1 MSKSA
6 KGPEINGL
14 EEFGVLPKRDSAR
27 ESRETYR
34 GESGGWTATET
45 EAERQLGVGSLGNTC
60 ILGSAGGGPAEMG
73 KLQAACMSLLERR
86 ASLNIFQAGSL
97 KLI

>member
-45 EAERQLGVGSLGNTC
+45 EAER
-60 ILGSAGGGPAEMG
+60 
-73 KLQAACMSLLERR
+73 
-86 ASLNIFQAGSL
+86 
-97 KLI
+97 